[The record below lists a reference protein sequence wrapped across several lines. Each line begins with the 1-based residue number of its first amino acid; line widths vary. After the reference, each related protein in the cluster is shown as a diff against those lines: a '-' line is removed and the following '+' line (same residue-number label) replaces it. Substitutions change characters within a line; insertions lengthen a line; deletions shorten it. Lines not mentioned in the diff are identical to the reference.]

1 MELKLVQDPKA
12 TVMDF
17 SWTEVPGAKAYHLQ
31 ISPSVMLSNFVVDK
45 KVTGKTSIPVSGL
58 EEGIYYWMVSS
69 IDANGVESQPSQAN
83 RLNLLHQVEGN
94 QAYLEVDKII
104 QHGRVVEVQGKTEPG
119 TTVIINN
126 EQVFSI
132 SPDGTFRGFTS
143 PFPESGSNQI
153 TITAQDRK
161 GNTNTIRKTVVIE

>member
-1 MELKLVQDPKA
+1 
-12 TVMDF
+12 
-17 SWTEVPGAKAYHLQ
+17 
-31 ISPSVMLSNFVVDK
+31 
-45 KVTGKTSIPVSGL
+45 
-58 EEGIYYWMVSS
+58 
-69 IDANGVESQPSQAN
+69 
-83 RLNLLHQVEGN
+83 LNLLHQVAGN

-132 SPDGTFRGFTS
+132 SPDGRSGFYVAVS
-143 PFPESGSNQI
+143 RRRLEPDHDH
-153 TITAQDRK
+153 AQDRK